1 MTSKISYI
9 FVLFVLVCLSAIS
22 TAIPITD
29 VSSTKMA
36 ITETKTSNSERFV
49 VAVQRVDD
57 LVDDNGKLLA
67 ERIEA
72 VIMNFEL
79 KDDLLLVNKVPV
91 ELDVDSVQVIEAQ
104 IVPANINAEQL
115 EQYADNFDIG
125 LVTVQVLPV
134 AESLKTEE
142 EGVSLRRISIT
153 VRVIEIDGVNVVQ
166 AQGGIEKVLEFK
178 LLEIAD
184 GDQDVIVPFYPEE
197 DLTSANQDKMAK
209 IQNKIMCAIR
219 SFASRVRHWWR
230 CSSRFTRIVIASL
243 FLTALFGVFFMA
255 IPTVIQA
262 IIVLVRQHH
271 SSSPY
276 SAIAVNDDESL
287 VEQVIFI
294 TDEEKRALLEQEKEL
309 DQ

>member
-1 MTSKISYI
+1 MISKISYI
-9 FVLFVLVCLSAIS
+9 FVLFVLVCLSAMS
-22 TAIPITD
+22 SAIPITD

-36 ITETKTSNSERFV
+36 ITETKTSNSERFA

-72 VIMNFEL
+72 VIMSFEI
-79 KDDLLLVNKVPV
+79 KDDQLLVNNVPV
-91 ELDVDSVQVIEAQ
+91 ELNVDSVQVIEAQ

-134 AESLKTEE
+134 AESLKTDD
-142 EGVSLRRISIT
+142 EGVSLRRITIT
-153 VRVIEIDGVNVVQ
+153 IRVIEIDGVDVVTQ
-166 AQGGIEKVLEFK
+166 DAIEKVLEFK

-184 GDQDVIVPFYPEE
+184 GDQDVLVPFYPED
-197 DLTSANQDKMAK
+197 DLTSAKKDKMAD
-209 IQNKIMCAIR
+209 IQNKIMCAFR
-219 SFASRVRHWWR
+219 SFAARVRHWWR
-230 CSSRFTRIVIASL
+230 CSSRFTRIILASL
-243 FLTALFGVFFMA
+243 FLTALFGVIFMA
-255 IPTVIQA
+255 IPAAVQA
-262 IIVLVRQHH
+262 LIVLVRHRY

-276 SAIAVNDDESL
+276 IAVAVHDDEPL
-287 VEQVIFI
+287 DEQVIFI

-309 DQ
+309 VQ